1 MLKDER
7 SRGGAGRSEKEAVCE
22 DENKEG
28 EDQGEEKKLE
38 DDQEEREYKYEV
50 VHFLIVM
57 REKLVIKM
65 CKQQTLLPTTWHYLL
80 GVVVCR

>member
-7 SRGGAGRSEKEAVCE
+7 SRGGAGRSEKEVVRE

-28 EDQGEEKKLE
+28 EDQEEEEKKLE
-38 DDQEEREYKYEV
+38 DDQEKGEYKYEAE
-50 VHFLIVM
+50 HFLIVM
-57 REKLVIKM
+57 TEKLVIKM
-65 CKQQTLLPTTWHYLL
+65 CRQTLLPTTWHYLF